1 MINWVDFN
9 NKSLRDFGVYISG
22 SGVFDAPERDETS
35 VSVAGRNGE
44 LTLDNGRYKNITVEY
59 PAFIIRD
66 FKRNVQGLRNFLLS
80 NRGYYRLEDTYHPE
94 EFRIAKWDGKFTAD
108 PVDELYAANFTLTF
122 DCYPQR
128 FLKIGEMPIEFTAA
142 GSIFNDYLQE
152 AKPLIRAY
160 GTGSFTIGDCTVT
173 INSANVYTDIDSDLE
188 ECYKDNLSTNCNGN
202 VTLTSGTF
210 PTLPSG
216 ENDISMSGITKLI
229 IYPRWWI
236 L

>member
-1 MINWVDFN
+1 
-9 NKSLRDFGVYISG
+9 
-22 SGVFDAPERDETS
+22 
-35 VSVAGRNGE
+35 
-44 LTLDNGRYKNITVEY
+44 
-59 PAFIIRD
+59 
-66 FKRNVQGLRNFLLS
+66 
-80 NRGYYRLEDTYHPE
+80 
-94 EFRIAKWDGKFTAD
+94 
-108 PVDELYAANFTLTF
+108 
-122 DCYPQR
+122 
-128 FLKIGEMPIEFTAA
+128 MPIEFTAA